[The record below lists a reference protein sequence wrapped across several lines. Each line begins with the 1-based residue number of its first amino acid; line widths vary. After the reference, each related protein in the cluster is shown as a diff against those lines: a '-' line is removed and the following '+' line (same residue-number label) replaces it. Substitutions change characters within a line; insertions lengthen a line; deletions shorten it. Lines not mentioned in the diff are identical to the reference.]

1 MKSRPLFQSFN
12 YAIDGL
18 IYVLRTQRNMR
29 IHFIAA
35 VVVLMLSLIVGVEST
50 QFMLLVF
57 AVSIVIAAELMNTAI
72 EAVIDVTTT
81 SFDPMA
87 KIAKDVAASAVL
99 VASLTALIIGYLI
112 FYPKLNSVSL
122 QTLNR
127 VRQSP
132 IHVTTIALLLVIIG
146 VIAAKAW
153 TRTGTWLR
161 GGWPS
166 GHAAI
171 AGCLLTAIALIS
183 RNPLLATLALIMAL
197 LVMQARMEAK
207 FHTRLQVISGSLIG
221 IITTVMIF
229 QLFLDKP

>member
-12 YAIDGL
+12 FAIDGL

-29 IHFIAA
+29 IHFLAA
-35 VVVLMLSLIVGVEST
+35 AAVLMLSLIVGVEST

-57 AVSIVIAAELMNTAI
+57 AVSMVIASELVNSAI

-99 VASLTALIIGYLI
+99 VSSLAALIIGYLI
-112 FYPKLNSVSL
+112 FYPKLNSVSW

-171 AGCLLTAIALIS
+171 AGSLLTAITLIS
-183 RNPLLATLALIMAL
+183 QNPLLATLALILAL
-197 LVMQARMEAK
+197 LVLQSRMEAK
-207 FHTRLQVISGSLIG
+207 FHTRMQVIAGSLIG
-221 IITTVMIF
+221 ILTTVLIF